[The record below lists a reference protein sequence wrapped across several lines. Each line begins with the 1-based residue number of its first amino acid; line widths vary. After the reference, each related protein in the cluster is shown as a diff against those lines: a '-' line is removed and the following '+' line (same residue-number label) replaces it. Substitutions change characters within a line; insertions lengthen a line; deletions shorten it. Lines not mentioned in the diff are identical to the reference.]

1 MGSILKV
8 LFKNRLSILA
18 TLVLSLIIPFTVF
31 STLNAR
37 PTAPQAAVCYDF
49 SGDGRVDEKDASLL
63 VDHLNTWQGG
73 PGFDPQ
79 YDIALPDTTPG
90 SDGYVTLS
98 DLNLLYNHYG
108 DTCPPIAGIVVD
120 GKNKKQINKG
130 DSATIGWLTHRASS
144 VSISHV
150 GTNLPKGGKRVVK
163 PNSTTTYTLTATG
176 PGGTVRRSV
185 KITVIS
191 PSPPPSP
198 PSPPPSTSSSSS
210 SSSSSTSTSDYYIP
224 VPKDSTAV
232 TFLKLTVNPLSELSG
247 SLNLSISIGKTKLKK
262 NATLTKGTKEVAF
275 KVKEGVL
282 KKNKTYQL
290 VIKADKMLTKKVK
303 FKATSHKKDI
313 KIGDLYLGDL
323 NSDNR
328 VNQQDMTSLL
338 SGFNSSGA
346 DANLD
351 GLTNSLDYSVVLKN
365 LGKKGN

>member
-1 MGSILKV
+1 MGNILKA

-18 TLVLSLIIPFTVF
+18 TLILSLLIPFTVF

-49 SGDGRVDEKDASLL
+49 SGDGRVDDKDADLL

-79 YDIALPDTTPG
+79 YDIALPDATPG
-90 SDGYVTLS
+90 SDGYVS
-98 DLNLLYNHYG
+98 GGDMSLLLQHYG
-108 DTCPPIAGIVVD
+108 DTCPPIAGID
-120 GKNKKQINKG
+120 TENNKTQINKG
-130 DSATIGWLTHRASS
+130 ESATLRWLTYRASS

-150 GTNLPKGGKRVVK
+150 GTNLPKSGKRVVK

-191 PSPPPSP
+191 PSAPPSP
-198 PSPPPSTSSSSS
+198 PSTPPSTSSSSS
-210 SSSSSTSTSDYYIP
+210 SSSSSTATSNYYIP

-247 SLNLSISIGKTKLKK
+247 SLNLSISVGKTKLKK

-275 KVKEGVL
+275 KVKEGML
-282 KKNKTYQL
+282 KNNKTYQL
-290 VIKADKMLTKKVK
+290 VIKADKILTKKVK

-323 NSDNR
+323 NSDNK

-351 GLTNSLDYSVVLKN
+351 GLTNSLDYSLVLKN